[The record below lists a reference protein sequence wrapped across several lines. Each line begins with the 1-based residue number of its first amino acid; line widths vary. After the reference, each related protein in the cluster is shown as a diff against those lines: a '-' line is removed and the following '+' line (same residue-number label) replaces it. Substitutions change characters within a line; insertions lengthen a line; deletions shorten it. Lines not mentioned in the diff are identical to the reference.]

1 MAGQMVTHRIEPS
14 NYYTL
19 SEGGRS
25 AKLRGFV
32 GMIAR
37 MESRLDIIISGR
49 RVSVDG
55 VDYLEKG
62 VLATSAQ
69 DMGEAIAE
77 GGFRSVRLDTPHLV
91 EPEREFT
98 NHMVVDGRLCRAH
111 ILYDMSR
118 SITPAWVNHLY
129 EICGTVIVR
138 MWPVAPARARR
149 MLLSHANVAGARPGR
164 RHLEE
169 SGQAAYVR
177 ELVEKGESSMVE
189 VAVTLVVYGDDRA
202 RLAANCRKFARD
214 AAWRQ
219 VRCAA
224 VPGMQG
230 QVLRGAG
237 HRFLFE
243 LGSCAAFYPFESAN
257 MIEAGGSGGV
267 YLGTNTVNGTPVIY
281 DYLRRVNSNVTFV
294 GESGR
299 GKSTTAKT
307 YVANFL
313 GMVRSKYGEGHRVM
327 LCVID
332 PHGEYAPL
340 AAGFGATVMDVE
352 GRERMGL
359 DPFKLFENPSK
370 AASLLADASGMPPD
384 LRSVAVSA
392 AAGCRS
398 VSGLVRK
405 LTGEEGP
412 HHQEQVRAASYLL
425 QFTKGDTARIF
436 QGRPR
441 MVDRAVY
448 TMRKADK
455 TSLNAMMVSMVMA
468 RAWRG
473 MRDAPR
479 HVPKLFV
486 IDEGWFVSS
495 MESTGQI
502 LEDIARS
509 GRKENI
515 HLLFLS
521 QEPSDIL
528 DNPYGQSVLNN
539 SATIFLFGLKADLAA
554 KLQKVLRL
562 SDTERREVEQLE
574 RGHAILR
581 ADDHRIRLQV
591 RPTASQLA
599 RFNTAPGRGRSN
611 IKSSDAGV
619 SGDGAQGGPDG

>member
-19 SEGGRS
+19 SEEERA

-32 GMIAR
+32 GIISR
-37 MESRLDIIISGR
+37 MESRLEIIISGR
-49 RVSVDG
+49 RVEVGG
-55 VDYLEKG
+55 VGYLEKS
-62 VLATSAQ
+62 VHLSSAQ
-69 DMGEAIAE
+69 DMGEAISD
-77 GGFRSVRLDTPHLV
+77 GGFRSVRLDAPYRV
-91 EPEREFT
+91 EPERELAG
-98 NHMVVDGRLCRAH
+98 HMVVDGRLCRAY

-118 SITPAWVNHLY
+118 SITPAWVNRLY
-129 EICGTVIVR
+129 EICGAVVVR
-138 MWPVAPARARR
+138 MWPLAPVRARR
-149 MLLSHANVAGARPGR
+149 MLLSHANVTGARPGQ

-169 SGQAAYVR
+169 SGMATHVR
-177 ELVEKGESSMVE
+177 DLIERGESSAVE
-189 VAVTLVVYGDDRA
+189 VAVSLLVYGA
-202 RLAANCRKFARD
+202 NGAELAANCRRFERD

-219 VRCAA
+219 VRCASIR
-224 VPGMQG
+224 GMQ
-230 QVLRGAG
+230 RGMLQGRG

-257 MIEAGGSGGV
+257 MIEEGESGGV
-267 YLGTNTVNGTPVIY
+267 YLGVNTVNGTPVIY

-313 GMVRSKYGEGHRVM
+313 DTARSKYGEDHRVM
-327 LCVID
+327 LCIVD

-340 AAGFGATVMDVE
+340 AAGFGAEVMDIE
-352 GRERMGL
+352 GRQRMGL
-359 DPFKLFENPSK
+359 DPFKVFDNPSK
-370 AASLLADASGMPPD
+370 AASLLADASGMPPG

-398 VSGLVRK
+398 IPGLVRK
-405 LTGEEGP
+405 LTGGSGP
-412 HHQEQVRAASYLL
+412 HRQDQVRAASYLL
-425 QFTKGDTARIF
+425 QFTEGDAARIF
-436 QGRPR
+436 RGRPA
-441 MVDRAVY
+441 MADRVIY

-455 TSLNAMMVSMVMA
+455 SSLNAMIISMVMA
-468 RAWRG
+468 RAWRA

-509 GRKENI
+509 GRKENV

-539 SATIFLFGLKADLAA
+539 SATIFLFGLKADLAR
-554 KLQKVLRL
+554 KLQVVLRL
-562 SDTERREVEQLE
+562 SDTERSEVEGLE

-591 RPTASQLA
+591 RPTASQLS
-599 RFNTAPGRGRSN
+599 RFNTAPGIEGSGVESPGDARG
-611 IKSSDAGV
+611 
-619 SGDGAQGGPDG
+619 

>member
-19 SEGGRS
+19 SEEERA

-32 GMIAR
+32 GIISR
-37 MESRLDIIISGR
+37 MESRLEIIISGR
-49 RVSVDG
+49 RVEVGG
-55 VDYLEKG
+55 VGYLEKS
-62 VLATSAQ
+62 VHLSSAQ
-69 DMGEAIAE
+69 DMGEAISD
-77 GGFRSVRLDTPHLV
+77 GGFRSVRLDAPYRV
-91 EPEREFT
+91 EPERELAG
-98 NHMVVDGRLCRAH
+98 HMVVDGRLCRAYV
-111 ILYDMSR
+111 LYDMSR
-118 SITPAWVNHLY
+118 SITPAWVNRLY
-129 EICGTVIVR
+129 EICGAVVVR
-138 MWPVAPARARR
+138 MWPLAPVRARR
-149 MLLSHANVAGARPGR
+149 MLLAHANVTGARAGQ

-169 SGQAAYVR
+169 SGMATYVR
-177 ELVEKGESSMVE
+177 DLIEKGESSAVE
-189 VAVTLVVYGDDRA
+189 VAVSLLVYGANRA
-202 RLAANCRKFARD
+202 ELAANCRRFERD

-219 VRCAA
+219 VRCASIR
-224 VPGMQG
+224 GMQ
-230 QVLRGAG
+230 RGMLQGRG

-257 MIEAGGSGGV
+257 MIEEGESGGV
-267 YLGTNTVNGTPVIY
+267 YLGVNTVNGTPVIY

-313 GMVRSKYGEGHRVM
+313 DTARSKYGEDHRVM
-327 LCVID
+327 LCVVD
-332 PHGEYAPL
+332 PHGEYVPL
-340 AAGFGATVMDVE
+340 AAGFGAEVMDIE
-352 GRERMGL
+352 GRQRMGL
-359 DPFKLFENPSK
+359 DPFKVFDNPSK
-370 AASLLADASGMPPD
+370 AASLLADASGMPPG

-398 VSGLVRK
+398 IPGLVRK
-405 LTGEEGP
+405 LTGGSGP
-412 HHQEQVRAASYLL
+412 HRQDQVRAASYLL
-425 QFTKGDTARIF
+425 QFTEGDAARIF
-436 QGRPR
+436 RGRPA
-441 MVDRAVY
+441 MADRVIY

-455 TSLNAMMVSMVMA
+455 SSLNAMIISMVMA
-468 RAWRG
+468 RAWRA

-509 GRKENI
+509 GRKENV

-539 SATIFLFGLKADLAA
+539 SATIFLFGLKADLAR
-554 KLQKVLRL
+554 KLQVVLRL
-562 SDTERREVEQLE
+562 SDTERGEVEGLE

-591 RPTASQLA
+591 RPTASQLS
-599 RFNTAPGRGRSN
+599 RFNTAPGIEGS
-611 IKSSDAGV
+611 GV
-619 SGDGAQGGPDG
+619 ESPGDAQG

>member
-1 MAGQMVTHRIEPS
+1 MVTHRIEPS

-19 SEGGRS
+19 SEEERA

-32 GMIAR
+32 GIISR
-37 MESRLDIIISGR
+37 MESRLEIIISGR
-49 RVSVDG
+49 RVEVGG
-55 VDYLEKG
+55 VGYLEKS
-62 VLATSAQ
+62 VHLSSAQ
-69 DMGEAIAE
+69 DMGEAISD
-77 GGFRSVRLDTPHLV
+77 GGFRSVRLDAPYRV
-91 EPEREFT
+91 EPERELAG
-98 NHMVVDGRLCRAH
+98 HMVVDGRLCRAY

-118 SITPAWVNHLY
+118 SITPAWVNRLY
-129 EICGTVIVR
+129 EICGAVVVR
-138 MWPVAPARARR
+138 MWPLAPVRARR
-149 MLLSHANVAGARPGR
+149 MLLAHANVTGARPGQ

-169 SGQAAYVR
+169 SGMATYVR
-177 ELVEKGESSMVE
+177 DLIEKGESSAVE
-189 VAVTLVVYGDDRA
+189 VAVSLLVYGADRA
-202 RLAANCRKFARD
+202 ELAANCRRFERD

-219 VRCAA
+219 VRCASIR
-224 VPGMQG
+224 GMQ
-230 QVLRGAG
+230 RGMLQGRG

-257 MIEAGGSGGV
+257 MIEEGESGGV
-267 YLGTNTVNGTPVIY
+267 YLGVNTVNGTPVIY

-313 GMVRSKYGEGHRVM
+313 DTARSKYGEDHRVM
-327 LCVID
+327 LCVVD

-340 AAGFGATVMDVE
+340 AAGFGAEVMDIE
-352 GRERMGL
+352 GRQRMGL
-359 DPFKLFENPSK
+359 DPFKVFDNPSK
-370 AASLLADASGMPPD
+370 AASLLADASGMPPG

-398 VSGLVRK
+398 IPGLVRK
-405 LTGEEGP
+405 LTGGSGP
-412 HHQEQVRAASYLL
+412 HRQDQVRAASYLL
-425 QFTKGDTARIF
+425 QFTEGDAARIF
-436 QGRPR
+436 RGRPA
-441 MVDRAVY
+441 MADRVIY

-455 TSLNAMMVSMVMA
+455 SNLNAMIISMVMA
-468 RAWRG
+468 RAWRA

-509 GRKENI
+509 GRKENV

-539 SATIFLFGLKADLAA
+539 SATIFLFGLKADLAR
-554 KLQKVLRL
+554 KLQVVLRL
-562 SDTERREVEQLE
+562 SDTERGEVEGLE

-591 RPTASQLA
+591 RPTASQLS
-599 RFNTAPGRGRSN
+599 RFNTAPGIEGAGIKGSGAESPGNARG
-611 IKSSDAGV
+611 
-619 SGDGAQGGPDG
+619 

>member
-19 SEGGRS
+19 SEEERA

-32 GMIAR
+32 GIISR
-37 MESRLDIIISGR
+37 MESRLEIIISGR
-49 RVSVDG
+49 RVEVGG
-55 VDYLEKG
+55 VGYLEKS
-62 VLATSAQ
+62 VHLSSAQ
-69 DMGEAIAE
+69 DMGEAISD
-77 GGFRSVRLDTPHLV
+77 GGFRSVRLDAPYRV
-91 EPEREFT
+91 EPERELAG
-98 NHMVVDGRLCRAH
+98 HMVVGGRLCRAYV
-111 ILYDMSR
+111 LYDMSR
-118 SITPAWVNHLY
+118 SITPAWVNRLY
-129 EICGTVIVR
+129 EICGAVVVR
-138 MWPVAPARARR
+138 MWPLAPVRARR
-149 MLLSHANVAGARPGR
+149 MLLSHANVTGARPGQ

-169 SGQAAYVR
+169 SGMATYVR
-177 ELVEKGESSMVE
+177 DLIEKGESSAVE
-189 VAVTLVVYGDDRA
+189 VAVSLLVYGANRA
-202 RLAANCRKFARD
+202 ELAANCRRFERD

-219 VRCAA
+219 VRCASIR
-224 VPGMQG
+224 GMQ
-230 QVLRGAG
+230 RGMLQGRG

-257 MIEAGGSGGV
+257 MIEEGESGGV
-267 YLGTNTVNGTPVIY
+267 YLGVNTVNGTPVIY

-313 GMVRSKYGEGHRVM
+313 DTARSKYGEDHRVM
-327 LCVID
+327 LCIVD

-340 AAGFGATVMDVE
+340 AAGFGAEVMDIE
-352 GRERMGL
+352 GRQRMGL
-359 DPFKLFENPSK
+359 DPFKVFDNPSK
-370 AASLLADASGMPPD
+370 AASLLADASGMPPG

-398 VSGLVRK
+398 IPGLVRK
-405 LTGEEGP
+405 LTGGSGP
-412 HHQEQVRAASYLL
+412 HRQDQVRAASYLL
-425 QFTKGDTARIF
+425 QFTEGDAARIF
-436 QGRPR
+436 RGRPA
-441 MVDRAVY
+441 MADRVIY

-455 TSLNAMMVSMVMA
+455 SSLNAMIISMVMA
-468 RAWRG
+468 RAWRA

-509 GRKENI
+509 GRKENV

-539 SATIFLFGLKADLAA
+539 SATIFLFGLKADLAR
-554 KLQKVLRL
+554 KLQVVLRL
-562 SDTERREVEQLE
+562 SDTERSEVEGLE

-591 RPTASQLA
+591 RPTASQLS
-599 RFNTAPGRGRSN
+599 RFNTAPGIEGSGVESPGDARG
-611 IKSSDAGV
+611 
-619 SGDGAQGGPDG
+619 

>member
-19 SEGGRS
+19 SEEERA

-32 GMIAR
+32 GIISR
-37 MESRLDIIISGR
+37 MESRLEIIISGR
-49 RVSVDG
+49 RVEVGG
-55 VDYLEKG
+55 VGYLEKS
-62 VLATSAQ
+62 VHLSSAQ
-69 DMGEAIAE
+69 DMGEAISD
-77 GGFRSVRLDTPHLV
+77 GGFRSVRLDAPYRV
-91 EPEREFT
+91 EPERELAG
-98 NHMVVDGRLCRAH
+98 HMVVDGRLCRAYV
-111 ILYDMSR
+111 LYDMSR
-118 SITPAWVNHLY
+118 SITPAWVNRLY
-129 EICGTVIVR
+129 EICGAVVVR
-138 MWPVAPARARR
+138 MWPLAPVRARR
-149 MLLSHANVAGARPGR
+149 MLLSHANVTGARAGQ

-169 SGQAAYVR
+169 SGMATHVR
-177 ELVEKGESSMVE
+177 DLIEKGESSAVE
-189 VAVTLVVYGDDRA
+189 VAVSLLVYGANRA
-202 RLAANCRKFARD
+202 ELAANCRRFERD

-219 VRCAA
+219 VRCASIR
-224 VPGMQG
+224 GMQ
-230 QVLRGAG
+230 RGMLQGRG

-257 MIEAGGSGGV
+257 MIEEGESGGV
-267 YLGTNTVNGTPVIY
+267 YLGVNTVNGTPVIY

-313 GMVRSKYGEGHRVM
+313 DTARSKYGEDHRVM
-327 LCVID
+327 LCVVD

-340 AAGFGATVMDVE
+340 AAGFGAEVMDIK
-352 GRERMGL
+352 GRQRMGL
-359 DPFKLFENPSK
+359 DPFKVFDNPSK
-370 AASLLADASGMPPD
+370 AASLLADASGMPPG

-398 VSGLVRK
+398 IPGLVRK
-405 LTGEEGP
+405 LTGGSGP
-412 HHQEQVRAASYLL
+412 HRQDQVRAASYLL
-425 QFTKGDTARIF
+425 QFTEGDAARIF
-436 QGRPR
+436 RGRPA
-441 MVDRAVY
+441 MADRVIY

-455 TSLNAMMVSMVMA
+455 SSLNAMIISMVMA
-468 RAWRG
+468 RAWRA

-509 GRKENI
+509 GRKENV

-539 SATIFLFGLKADLAA
+539 SATIFLFGLKADLAR
-554 KLQKVLRL
+554 KLQVVLRL
-562 SDTERREVEQLE
+562 SDTERGEVEGLE

-591 RPTASQLA
+591 RPTASQLS
-599 RFNTAPGRGRSN
+599 RFNTAPGIEGS
-611 IKSSDAGV
+611 GV
-619 SGDGAQGGPDG
+619 ESPGDAQG

>member
-19 SEGGRS
+19 SEEERS

-32 GMIAR
+32 GMISR
-37 MESRLDIIISGR
+37 MESRLDIVISGR
-49 RVSVDG
+49 RVEVGG
-55 VDYLEKG
+55 VNYLEKS
-62 VLATSAQ
+62 VHLSSVQ

-77 GGFRSVRLDTPHLV
+77 GGFRSVRLDTPHRIQ
-91 EPEREFT
+91 PERELAD
-98 NHMVVDGRLCRAH
+98 HMVVDGRLCRAH

-129 EICGTVIVR
+129 DICGAVLVR
-138 MWPVAPARARR
+138 MWPLSPVRARR
-149 MLLSHANVAGARPGR
+149 MLVSHANITGARPGR

-177 ELVEKGESSMVE
+177 DLIEKGESSLVE
-189 VAVTLVVYGDDRA
+189 VAVTLLVYGADRA
-202 RLAANCRKFARD
+202 ALAANCRRFARD

-219 VRCAA
+219 VRCASIR
-224 VPGMQG
+224 GMQRG
-230 QVLRGAG
+230 MLEGAG

-257 MIEAGGSGGV
+257 MIETGGSGGV
-267 YLGTNTVNGTPVIY
+267 YLGTNTLNGTPVIY
-281 DYLRRVNSNVTFV
+281 DYLRRVNSNVTFL

-313 GMVRSKYGEGHRVM
+313 EMARSKYGEGHRVM
-327 LCVID
+327 LCIID

-340 AAGFGATVMDVE
+340 AAGFGATLMDVE
-352 GRERMGL
+352 GREQMGL

-370 AASLLADASGMPPD
+370 AASLLADASGMPPN

-398 VSGLVRK
+398 VPGLVRK
-405 LTGEEGP
+405 LTGGSGP

-425 QFTKGDTARIF
+425 QFTEGDTARIF
-436 QGRPR
+436 RGRPGV
-441 MVDRAVY
+441 VDRAVY

-455 TSLNAMMVSMVMA
+455 SSLNAMIISMVMA
-468 RAWRG
+468 RAWRA

-509 GRKENI
+509 GRKENV

-528 DNPYGQSVLNN
+528 DNPHGQSVLNN

-554 KLQKVLRL
+554 KLQQVLRL
-562 SDTERREVEQLE
+562 SDTEREEVEGLE

-591 RPTASQLA
+591 KPTKSQLE
-599 RFNTAPGRGRSN
+599 RFNTAPDGGRASGPG
-611 IKSSDAGV
+611 AG
-619 SGDGAQGGPDG
+619 STGDVRGDPK

>member
-19 SEGGRS
+19 SEEERA

-32 GMIAR
+32 GIISR
-37 MESRLDIIISGR
+37 MESRLEIIISGR
-49 RVSVDG
+49 RVEVGG
-55 VDYLEKG
+55 VGYLEKS
-62 VLATSAQ
+62 VHLSSAQ
-69 DMGEAIAE
+69 DMGEAISD
-77 GGFRSVRLDTPHLV
+77 GGFRSVRLDAPYRV
-91 EPEREFT
+91 EPERELAG
-98 NHMVVDGRLCRAH
+98 HMVVDGRLCRAY

-118 SITPAWVNHLY
+118 SITPAWVNRLY
-129 EICGTVIVR
+129 EICGAVVVR
-138 MWPVAPARARR
+138 MWPLAPVRARR
-149 MLLSHANVAGARPGR
+149 MLLSHANVTGARAGQ

-169 SGQAAYVR
+169 SGMATYVR
-177 ELVEKGESSMVE
+177 DLIEKGESSAVE
-189 VAVTLVVYGDDRA
+189 VAVSLLVYGADRA
-202 RLAANCRKFARD
+202 ELAANCRRFERD

-219 VRCAA
+219 VRCASIR
-224 VPGMQG
+224 GMQ
-230 QVLRGAG
+230 RGMLQGRG

-257 MIEAGGSGGV
+257 MIEEGESGGV
-267 YLGTNTVNGTPVIY
+267 YLGVNTVNGTPVIY

-313 GMVRSKYGEGHRVM
+313 DTARSKYGEDHRVM
-327 LCVID
+327 LCVVD

-340 AAGFGATVMDVE
+340 AAGFGAEVMDIE
-352 GRERMGL
+352 GRQRMGL
-359 DPFKLFENPSK
+359 DPFKVFDNPSK
-370 AASLLADASGMPPD
+370 AASLLADASGMPPG

-398 VSGLVRK
+398 IPGLVRK
-405 LTGEEGP
+405 LTGGSGP
-412 HHQEQVRAASYLL
+412 HRQDQVRAASYLL
-425 QFTKGDTARIF
+425 QFTEGDAARIF
-436 QGRPR
+436 RGRPA
-441 MVDRAVY
+441 MADRVIY

-455 TSLNAMMVSMVMA
+455 SSLNAMIISMVMA
-468 RAWRG
+468 RAWRA

-509 GRKENI
+509 GRKENV

-539 SATIFLFGLKADLAA
+539 SATIFLFGLKADLAR
-554 KLQKVLRL
+554 KLQVVLRL
-562 SDTERREVEQLE
+562 SDTERGEVEGLE

-591 RPTASQLA
+591 RPTASQLS
-599 RFNTAPGRGRSN
+599 RFNTAPGIEGS
-611 IKSSDAGV
+611 GV
-619 SGDGAQGGPDG
+619 ESPGDAQG